1 MDSKERQK
9 MCTSC
14 DGRIP
19 VDAKMCPYCR
29 AELGNRE
36 VQASFLSSQHHSS
49 IQKSLT
55 SLYPPPYAA
64 KTVSSVP
71 SEEKD
76 HPKPIKEPMSERKFN
91 PSMSSLGAPSL
102 PVNEKEVPHHEGNK
116 VEFWPILTLSLG
128 ANLLVIGLLQ
138 LFFSDQGVLRLEWN
152 SSHWFFYC
160 LAAVPFF
167 LFGWKKAKALTQK

>member
-1 MDSKERQK
+1 MNSKERQK

-19 VDAKMCPYCR
+19 IDAKTCPYCR
-29 AELGNRE
+29 AEFKDRE
-36 VQASFLSSQHHSS
+36 TQSSPLSSQHYSS

-64 KTVSSVP
+64 KSTPSS
-71 SEEKD
+71 SQGEKD
-76 HPKPIKEPMSERKFN
+76 HFQPVRELMSERKFN
-91 PSMSSLGAPSL
+91 PSTSSLGAPSL
-102 PVNEKEVPHHEGNK
+102 PVNEKEGPNHEQNK
-116 VEFWPILTLSLG
+116 MEFWPILTLSLG

-160 LAAVPFF
+160 LAAIPFF
-167 LFGWKKAKALTQK
+167 LFGWKKAKSLGG